1 MKLKRFSFISIL
13 TIVSSVSY
21 SQDEIVK
28 KDGSIILSKILEVS
42 SSQVKYHKYS
52 NPDGPIYTINT
63 SKIEVINFENG
74 DKEDFG
80 KNRNDSGVNTYYKE
94 FKGWNALFVQYN
106 PSSFN
111 NDGHSSSFS
120 GLTLGYG
127 HHFNIVP
134 NQPIYLETGLAVQY
148 SFNTKLVPPTDD
160 KDVINGYKELSNPW
174 FLSLKIPVNIT
185 YKYSFPR
192 SIFSIEPFAG
202 FALRGN
208 IVGFVK
214 AEYTIKAKN
223 IASGYDNS
231 WMKDDNWF
239 LFSKKDMGEDYAWKV
254 FQLGWQAGVNFY
266 IGETFYINAS
276 YGSDFNE
283 IFKNAKIQTISIGGG
298 YIF

>member
-63 SKIEVINFENG
+63 SKIQVINFENG

-127 HHFNIVP
+127 HHFNIVS

-148 SFNTKLVPPTDD
+148 LFNTKLVPPTDN
-160 KDVINGYKELSNPW
+160 KNVINGYK
-174 FLSLKIPVNIT
+174 
-185 YKYSFPR
+185 
-192 SIFSIEPFAG
+192 
-202 FALRGN
+202 
-208 IVGFVK
+208 
-214 AEYTIKAKN
+214 
-223 IASGYDNS
+223 
-231 WMKDDNWF
+231 
-239 LFSKKDMGEDYAWKV
+239 
-254 FQLGWQAGVNFY
+254 
-266 IGETFYINAS
+266 
-276 YGSDFNE
+276 
-283 IFKNAKIQTISIGGG
+283 
-298 YIF
+298 